1 MDIFLIIVTAYVLPI
16 IFVKFLNKL
25 SIKLFY
31 EDLTDF
37 TNVLEFYMPVYNI
50 FVALAMLVVFV
61 GTLCFEIYDECKCVG
76 PRVACNKFG
85 RDGVWAFAC
94 VDFVVGHY
102 S

>member
-50 FVALAMLVVFV
+50 FVALTMLAVFV
-61 GTLCFEIYDECKCVG
+61 GTLCFEIYDECKY
-76 PRVACNKFG
+76 RLKKLDIDSIEDKLREFL
-85 RDGVWAFAC
+85 R
-94 VDFVVGHY
+94 
-102 S
+102 